1 MTKNRKY
8 FTMNSFED
16 VEQTKS
22 RRVKLGQKVAS
33 LHQSK
38 ILHFT
43 LTVKYFLLSKNNSK
57 NAPQRGFEVTEHT
70 AAPGKRFTQSVFKEL
85 KYIV

>member
-22 RRVKLGQKVAS
+22 RRVKLGQRLLHCTKV
-33 LHQSK
+33 K
-38 ILHFT
+38 FYILP
-43 LTVKYFLLSKNNSK
+43 LTVKYSLLSKNNAK
-57 NAPQRGFEVTEHT
+57 NAPQRGFEVTEPT
-70 AAPGKRFTQSVFKEL
+70 AAPGKRFTQSVFNEL

>member
-1 MTKNRKY
+1 
-8 FTMNSFED
+8 MNSFED

-22 RRVKLGQKVAS
+22 RRVKLGQKLAS
-33 LHQSK
+33 LHQ
-38 ILHFT
+38 T
-43 LTVKYFLLSKNNSK
+43 LTVKYFLLSQNNSK